1 MKLLASDY
9 DGTLH
14 YGGAIMEDDL
24 DAIRKWKKDG
34 NLFVLATGRS
44 LQSIKEQIKKFD
56 IPCDYLI
63 TNNGGMVFDAKDNEM
78 MANYLDYITAIDI
91 IYVAKELE
99 NVASYVVNDGKVRH
113 KIVVDPTVT
122 DHRYPTLE
130 PDMSEEELL
139 NSGKFAQLVLS
150 MSSNE
155 EALAMAEQINHFF
168 GSTITAYTNNS
179 VVDIVPKG
187 VSKSSGLD
195 FVMAFAKVNDEDVF
209 VIGDSYNDIPMLEE
223 KENSYAMAM
232 APEEVQAQAKEVV
245 DSIHT
250 LIETI
255 S

>member
-1 MKLLASDY
+1 
-9 DGTLH
+9 
-14 YGGAIMEDDL
+14 
-24 DAIRKWKKDG
+24 
-34 NLFVLATGRS
+34 
-44 LQSIKEQIKKFD
+44 
-56 IPCDYLI
+56 
-63 TNNGGMVFDAKDNEM
+63 MVFDAKDNEM